1 MSTTP
6 NALSPLDC
14 TFLELEQG
22 DECSSMHIGGALLFD
37 PVPGSGGAPSLR
49 SLQSRL
55 GERLAEI
62 PRYHQK
68 LSEPRVHGLRR
79 PSWVDDPNF
88 DISAHVRRATLPAP
102 GGRAELHEWLGDFWT
117 HRLDRTRPL
126 WEMTLL
132 DGLPGGQWVLAT
144 KTHHAMI
151 DGVGSVGVGE
161 VMLDAEPS
169 PPRRK
174 TPSYHPP
181 ALTANDGN
189 SLSPWAPAKGAARF
203 TRATID
209 TLLHPERVVHAAE
222 AVVAMGEMV
231 WRDEINAARPSS
243 LNIEIGATR
252 RFTSARLDLDEVKA
266 VKNSLGGTVN
276 DVVLTVA
283 TGALRALLKERG
295 EDLER
300 PLKAMVPVNLR
311 GGDAA
316 MGNQVTSLFI
326 ELPVGV
332 ADLDHR
338 YACVRAATE
347 KWKSGNAALGGTT
360 LIMITGYM
368 PPLLHESI
376 AQQLYTP
383 RLFNLTITNVPGP
396 QMTLFAHGARL
407 REIIPLVPL
416 FAGHALG
423 MAIISYDGGLTFG
436 FNADF
441 ASVPDLELLETAIP
455 GELGSLRELA
465 GLA

>member
-1 MSTTP
+1 MSTTQDH
-6 NALSPLDC
+6 LSPLDS

-37 PVPGSGGAPSLR
+37 PVPRSGGAPSLR

-55 GERLAEI
+55 NARLGEI

-79 PSWVDDPNF
+79 PTWVDDPNF
-88 DISAHVRRATLPAP
+88 DIAAHVRRATLPAP
-102 GGRAELHEWLGDFWT
+102 GGREELHEWLGDYWT

-132 DGLPGGQWVLAT
+132 DGLPGGHWVLAT
-144 KTHHAMI
+144 KTHHAMV

-181 ALTANDGN
+181 VKDAHEGRG
-189 SLSPWAPAKGAARF
+189 LSPLAPAKGAARF

-209 TLLHPERVVHAAE
+209 TVLHPERVMHAAE
-222 AVVAMGEMV
+222 AAVAIGEMV
-231 WRDEINAARPSS
+231 WRDEINAARSSS

-252 RFTSARLDLDEVKA
+252 RFTSVRLDLEEVKA
-266 VKNSLGGTVN
+266 IKNSLGGTVN

-283 TGALRALLKERG
+283 TGALRALLKARG

-300 PLKAMVPVNLR
+300 PLRAMVPVNLR
-311 GGDAA
+311 GGDGT
-316 MGNQVTSLFI
+316 MGNKVTSLFV

-338 YACVRAATE
+338 YTCVRAAADKMKT
-347 KWKSGNAALGGTT
+347 GNEALGTST
-360 LIMITGYM
+360 LIAVTGLA
-368 PPLLHESI
+368 PPLLHEAIS
-376 AQQLYTP
+376 QTLYAP
-383 RLFNLTITNVPGP
+383 RLFNITITNVPGP
-396 QMTLFAHGARL
+396 QIPLFAHGARL

-423 MAIISYDGGLTFG
+423 MAIVSYDGALTFG
-436 FNADF
+436 LNADY
-441 ASVPDLELLETAIP
+441 ASVPDLELFETALP
-455 GELGSLRELA
+455 GELAGLRELA